1 MLDKVKLALRI
12 AGNAFDTELADLIA
26 ACLEEMEKLNVLIEL
41 DDDGAPTSP
50 QVRTA
55 IIAYCKWQFGDNDN
69 KEQFEAIYH
78 TKLAQLKTMTDFTDW
93 GVQ

>member
-26 ACLEEMEKLNVLIEL
+26 ACLEEMEKLNVLIEY